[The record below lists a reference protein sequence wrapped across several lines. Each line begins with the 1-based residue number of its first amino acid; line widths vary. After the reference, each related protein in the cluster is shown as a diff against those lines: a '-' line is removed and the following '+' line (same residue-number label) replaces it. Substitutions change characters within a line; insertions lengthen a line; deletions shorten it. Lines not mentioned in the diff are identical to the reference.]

1 VVHISSVAVFVP
13 PDGPVITPDSR
24 LASPRGEYGRSKVEA
39 ERWLRGLQAEG
50 EPVAIAYPG
59 GVTGPDQPHLD
70 AMQEGLAGAR
80 RQGWPQ
86 APGGVCIIDVRDLA
100 AALAAAVEPG
110 LGPRRLMLGGT
121 FFTWPALGDLC
132 DELTGVRARRV
143 PFPKPVIM
151 GVAAFLDL
159 VRRVRP
165 VAYPLTRDAA
175 EVMVTTVPTDDGP
188 TLEALGITLRPPRE
202 TVETALRWLA
212 AEGHLAPKYAGR
224 LAR

>member
-1 VVHISSVAVFVP
+1 
-13 PDGPVITPDSR
+13 
-24 LASPRGEYGRSKVEA
+24 
-39 ERWLRGLQAEG
+39 
-50 EPVAIAYPG
+50 
-59 GVTGPDQPHLD
+59 
-70 AMQEGLAGAR
+70 
-80 RQGWPQ
+80 
-86 APGGVCIIDVRDLA
+86 
-100 AALAAAVEPG
+100 
-110 LGPRRLMLGGT
+110 
-121 FFTWPALGDLC
+121 
-132 DELTGVRARRV
+132 
-143 PFPKPVIM
+143 M

-212 AEGHLAPKYAGR
+212 AEGHLAPEYAGR